1 MQFQYPRLSKENIIK
16 RFQSNWLTLGR
27 VTYGELD
34 NPNSLTVTISS
45 PFSNHRGIQ
54 TAFTF
59 DDDGLEVVGARAYLS
74 IG

>member
-1 MQFQYPRLSKENIIK
+1 MKFQYPRLSKESIIN
-16 RFQSNWLTLGR
+16 RFKANWLTHGR
-27 VTYGELD
+27 ASYGELD

-54 TAFTF
+54 TTF
-59 DDDGLEVVGARAYLS
+59 SFGDDGLEVVGARTYLS